1 MVADKSSCLLNN
13 QVILSILLLI
23 RHDGSTARTQRLFL
37 HRFCFNNIRAGFITG
52 AIPGRRRNAPG
63 VILHNGDNA
72 MTTPAARKPIMTLY
86 SGTTDPYSHRT
97 RIVLFEKDIEC
108 QIVEVDVNKKP
119 RELGELNPY
128 NQVPAMV
135 DRDLVLYES
144 NIINE
149 YLDERLPHP
158 PLMPVDPV
166 SRARAR
172 LMLVRFDRD
181 WYNLIPDITGGDKKT
196 ATRARHALRD
206 GLTVISPIFKEQPYA
221 MGEEFSLVDCSLAPL
236 LWRLDHWDIELP
248 RQAKPILEYA
258 ERIFT
263 RKSFKLSLTEAE
275 KAMRSPVR

>member
-1 MVADKSSCLLNN
+1 MIDKNVMS
-13 QVILSILLLI
+13 
-23 RHDGSTARTQRLFL
+23 
-37 HRFCFNNIRAGFITG
+37 
-52 AIPGRRRNAPG
+52 
-63 VILHNGDNA
+63 
-72 MTTPAARKPIMTLY
+72 TTPAARKPIMTLY
-86 SGTTDPYSHRT
+86 SGTSDPWSHRT

-108 QIVEVDVNKKP
+108 QIVDVDVHKKP

-128 NQVPAMV
+128 NQVPTMV

-181 WYNLIPDITGGDKKT
+181 WYGLIRDITGGDKKS
-196 ATRARHALRD
+196 ATKARHTLRD
-206 GLTVISPIFKEQPYA
+206 GLTVISPIFKEQPFA
-221 MGEEFSLVDCSLAPL
+221 LGEEFSLVDCSLAPL
-236 LWRLDHWDIELP
+236 LWRLDYWDIELP
-248 RQAKPILEYA
+248 RQAKPILDYA
-258 ERIFT
+258 NKLFQ

-275 KAMRSPVR
+275 RAMHTSSR